1 MERLSLRE
9 IIVFLMNHLSVE
21 DYFFLV
27 LIGLIVVGLPI
38 VELTS
43 EEKRF
48 MKKSFLYC
56 IIVIIIILIVIMK
69 TSLIQR
75 RREQKVVRYKC
86 FIIFKK
92 PQDNINKKY
101 LELWRKLSILFIGKL
116 LCESEKSY
124 ILKTDLMSSNVGCSP
139 GQMRKQNFG
148 DSLSRDRSNESKR
161 LNTLPNAQFE
171 YTYFRRQLNMLENE
185 I

>member
-9 IIVFLMNHLSVE
+9 IIVFLMNRLSVE

-75 RREQKVVRYKC
+75 RREQKVVDMLVRRIEPKSV
-86 FIIFKK
+86 I
-92 PQDNINKKY
+92 
-101 LELWRKLSILFIGKL
+101 KL
-116 LCESEKSY
+116 
-124 ILKTDLMSSNVGCSP
+124 
-139 GQMRKQNFG
+139 
-148 DSLSRDRSNESKR
+148 
-161 LNTLPNAQFE
+161 
-171 YTYFRRQLNMLENE
+171 
-185 I
+185 

>member
-1 MERLSLRE
+1 M
-9 IIVFLMNHLSVE
+9 
-21 DYFFLV
+21 
-27 LIGLIVVGLPI
+27 
-38 VELTS
+38 
-43 EEKRF
+43 
-48 MKKSFLYC
+48 
-56 IIVIIIILIVIMK
+56 
-69 TSLIQR
+69 
-75 RREQKVVRYKC
+75 
-86 FIIFKK
+86 
-92 PQDNINKKY
+92 
-101 LELWRKLSILFIGKL
+101 FIGKL

-185 I
+185 IYQNYIIYSNVFNNSSKHDYNNLLLRNSFQTSKPDKSKWSRRKDDYEGNLKDLPVTK